1 MSSTTRPG
9 PKAPVKATK
18 EDQVQS
24 PEYPQ
29 ENDLHHLVNEQTA
42 KDTWMILLVFRCVNA
57 ALVWTF
63 FQPDEYFQSLEPAWQ
78 MAFGSQSGA
87 WITWEWHH
95 QLRSSLHPALFAVV
109 YYGADKAMQ
118 FLSAFPQFRGMI
130 LALLPNLVQAYF
142 AALSDYYTWQ
152 LSERIYGTGSNAS
165 WVAIM
170 MSTLSPWNWFCS
182 TRTFSNSLE
191 TTLTIVAMYFWPW
204 RMSSDTVLGTGS
216 DLSQTPSEEKDEQA
230 ATPAKTSGL
239 GIFEDP
245 KSVNHLRITLLLV
258 GTACILR
265 PTNLLIWFCVLMP
278 TISGMVSGTR
288 ASVSDYL
295 ILLREA
301 VLCGSAVLM
310 VSAISDFY
318 YFGEWTFPPY
328 QWLNFNISQDLAVF
342 YGRNDWHY
350 FLSQGLPLLLTTSL
364 PFALAA
370 LYQTTA
376 LPTTNIRFILAS
388 AVLFTITT
396 LSLISHKEVRFIYP
410 LLPLLHIITAPTV
423 AAYFFKNITTPPHP
437 KSIDRR
443 PKTST
448 ITLHQPLLY
457 TLLLLNLLI
466 AGYTTTFHQIG
477 VVSVTK
483 FLRNEYELLALDGR
497 GQLLSSREAGIHDE
511 RPKKTDFSE
520 TETFAAFLMPCHST
534 PWRSQLFHPGLKA
547 WALTCE
553 PPIHLAK
560 KSQEREEY
568 RDEADRFYDD
578 PLRFLKE
585 EVGTKER
592 PWPRY
597 VVGFE
602 GIEGVLREY
611 YEGEMKGHKVQERW
625 RAFNSHWHDD
635 SRRKGDVVVWEFVD
649 GSQS

>member
-1 MSSTTRPG
+1 MSSTTRSEL
-9 PKAPVKATK
+9 KAPTNATK
-18 EDQVQS
+18 GDQVQP

-29 ENDLHHLVNEQTA
+29 DNDLHHLVNEQSA
-42 KDTWMILLVFRCVNA
+42 KDTWMLLLVFRCVNA

-95 QLRSSLHPALFAVV
+95 QLRSSLHPALFAIV
-109 YYGADKAMQ
+109 YYGADNAMQ
-118 FLSAFPQFRGMI
+118 LLSAFPQFRGMI

-170 MSTLSPWNWFCS
+170 MSVLSPWNWFCS

-191 TTLTIVAMYFWPW
+191 TTLTIVAVYFWPW
-204 RMSSDTVLGTGS
+204 GISSDTVLSTGS
-216 DLSQTPSEEKDEQA
+216 DLSQAPSEEADEQA
-230 ATPAKTSGL
+230 ATPAKKSESGV
-239 GIFEDP
+239 FEDAR
-245 KSVNHLRITLLLV
+245 SVKHLRIALLLA
-258 GTACILR
+258 GTAAILR
-265 PTNLLIWFCVLMP
+265 PTNLFIWFCVFMP
-278 TISGMVSGTR
+278 TVSSMVTGTR
-288 ASVSDYL
+288 ASFSDYL

-301 VLCGSAVLM
+301 VLCGSSVLL
-310 VSAISDFY
+310 VSAASDFY

-328 QWLNFNISQDLAVF
+328 QWLNFNVNQDLAVF

-350 FLSQGLPLLLTTSL
+350 YLSQGLPLLLTANL
-364 PFALAA
+364 PFGLVA
-370 LYQTTA
+370 LYHTTA
-376 LPTTNIRFILAS
+376 LSPTNIRAIFAHAI
-388 AVLFTITT
+388 LFTLTI

-410 LLPLLHIITAPTV
+410 LLPLLHIIAAPTT
-423 AAYFFKNITTPPHP
+423 ATYFLKTTTTPPHP

-443 PKTST
+443 PKTT
-448 ITLHQPLLY
+448 TTTLHQPLLHS
-457 TLLLLNLLI
+457 LLLLNLLI
-466 AGYTTTFHQIG
+466 AGYTTTFHQRG
-477 VVSVTK
+477 VISVTK

-497 GQLLSSREAGIHDE
+497 GQLLSSPDAGVHDE
-511 RPKKTDFSE
+511 RLKKTDFSE
-520 TETFAAFLMPCHST
+520 NETFAAFLMPCHST
-534 PWRSQLFHPGLKA
+534 PWRSQLYHSGLKA

-560 KSQEREEY
+560 KSQEREAY

-578 PLRFLKE
+578 PLTFLKE

-602 GIEGVLREY
+602 GIEGVLKKY
-611 YEGEMKGHKVQERW
+611 YEEMKGHKVQERW
-625 RAFNSHWHDD
+625 RTFNSHWHDD
-635 SRRKGDVVVWEFVD
+635 SRRTGDVVVWEFVD